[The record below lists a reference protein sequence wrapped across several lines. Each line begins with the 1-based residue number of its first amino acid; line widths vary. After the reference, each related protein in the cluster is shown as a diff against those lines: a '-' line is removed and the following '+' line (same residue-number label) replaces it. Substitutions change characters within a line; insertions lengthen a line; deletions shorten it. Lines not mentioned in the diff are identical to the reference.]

1 VWPIDPVNSED
12 PDARLL
18 AEIKVPLPVSADGP
32 RSRRHRR
39 ALCAADVA
47 LEICVLP
54 HFTRAREGRAAEG
67 VRQPPARRRRG
78 LLPSDNLS
86 FGDGI
91 YLRSWLRRRNRSKGG
106 DVKVTCLDAF
116 TRSTMTRF

>member
-1 VWPIDPVNSED
+1 M

-18 AEIKVPLPVSADGP
+18 AEIKRYLFRYRRMGHDLAVAEARYVPL
-32 RSRRHRR
+32 
-39 ALCAADVA
+39 DVA

-54 HFTRAREGRAAEG
+54 HFTRGHVKAELLKVFGNRRLADGRTG
-67 VRQPPARRRRG
+67 FFHP
-78 LLPSDNLS
+78 DNLS

-91 YLRSWLRRRNRSKGG
+91 YLSQLVAAAKSVEGVET
-106 DVKVTCLDAF
+106 VKVTRSDAF